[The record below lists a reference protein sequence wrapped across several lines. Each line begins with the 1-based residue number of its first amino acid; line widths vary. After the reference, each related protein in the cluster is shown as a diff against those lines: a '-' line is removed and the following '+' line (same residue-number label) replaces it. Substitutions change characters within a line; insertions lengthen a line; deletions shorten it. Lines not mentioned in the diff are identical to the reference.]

1 MITFPNA
8 RINLGLHVT
17 GKRSDGYHNIETL
30 MLPVSMHDVLEFI
43 ISPDGNIRYS
53 AGGHPIPDDGRPN
66 LCMRAYALLN
76 VALRNRKL
84 IEARNLPKGL
94 PPLHIHLHKGIPAG
108 SGLAGGSAN
117 AAFMLKMLNQAFD
130 LDLSAEQLAK
140 LAAQLGSDCPFF
152 IYNKPMLATG
162 RGNIL
167 KGFSAKH
174 LEKFNII
181 IVVPPIH
188 ISTEKAYQKTE
199 PKTPKHALPE
209 ILQSPLDECLKK
221 LTNDFEKLI
230 FEAHPQIKAIKTG
243 LLANGAE
250 YAALS
255 GSGSAVF
262 GLFNSTPPLK
272 KIKQQFAD
280 CIVHAAHFLL

>member
-8 RINLGLHVT
+8 RITLGLQIT

-30 MLPVSMHDVLEFI
+30 MLPVSMHDALEFI
-43 ISPDGNIRYS
+43 LLSDGNTRFT
-53 AGGHPIPDDGRPN
+53 AGGHPIPDDGLPN
-66 LCMRAYALLN
+66 LCMRAYALLDE
-76 VALRNRKL
+76 ALRKRDVA
-84 IEARNLPKGL
+84 EARKMPEGL
-94 PPLHIHLHKGIPAG
+94 PPVHIHLHKGIPPG

-117 AAFMLKMLNQAFD
+117 AAFMLKMLNQAFE
-130 LDLSAEQLAK
+130 LNISAEQLAK

-152 IYNKPMLATG
+152 IHNEPMLTTG

-167 KGFSAKH
+167 KSFSAKH
-174 LEKFNII
+174 LEKYNII

-188 ISTEKAYQKTE
+188 ISTEKAYQKIK
-199 PKTPKHALPE
+199 PKTPKHILPE

-221 LTNDFEKLI
+221 LTNDFEKRI

-272 KIKQQFAD
+272 KIKQQFAG
-280 CIVHAAHFLL
+280 CIVHAAHFIL